1 VQLREHQEQLD
12 TFYRT
17 QAVKGFWVDK
27 YKPYL
32 SIYRNRRYIRDA
44 AIMGYVPEGAKRVL
58 DIGCGYGDLML
69 PLAKANVEII
79 GIELSQVMLETARAN
94 LKEYTSV
101 RFALAPAEALPF
113 RDGSLDCVLL
123 ADVIEHLVDPQLCVT
138 ECNRVLRPGG
148 RLIITTPNPPIEH
161 FWQKVDGTVSA
172 PFRMVRAL
180 RGKDNTLPPVL
191 DEPPTLKQLRG
202 WAIGGGMKLIVH
214 DLIEFYPGSEG
225 GGLFSRFLRL
235 TARNKIVREKLIE
248 PVFENTFKAIA
259 TLRIFNNRRLVVMQ
273 KPTSQNG
280 LEPA

>member
-12 TFYRT
+12 TFYRK
-17 QAVKGFWVDK
+17 QAVKDFWVDK

-32 SIYRNRRYIRDA
+32 SIYRNRRYVRDA
-44 AIMGYVPEGAKRVL
+44 AILGYVPEKAQRVL

-69 PLAKANVEII
+69 PFAKANVEVI
-79 GIELSQVMLETARAN
+79 GTELSQVMLDTARTN
-94 LKEYTSV
+94 LKEYSSC

-113 RDGSLDCVLL
+113 GDNSLDCVLL
-123 ADVIEHLVDPQLCVT
+123 ADVIEHLVDPQLCVI
-138 ECNRVLRPGG
+138 EVNRVLKPGG

-172 PFRMVRAL
+172 PFRMVRAM

-202 WAIGGGMKLIVH
+202 WAKGAGMKLIVH
-214 DLIEFYPGSEG
+214 ELIEFYPGSEG

-235 TARNKIVREKLIE
+235 TARNKHVREKLIE
-248 PVFENTFKAIA
+248 PVFETTFRAIA

-273 KPTSQNG
+273 KQAA
-280 LEPA
+280 EPAA